1 MSKISDL
8 SERRDAFIGFIQ
20 AVRLRPECVLES
32 ATKPSDAITSILLA
46 IVSWH
51 IPDGCVP
58 SASMLRGPYQFK
70 AFPLDCRD
78 LIDEISLLL
87 QLVMPLVGWD
97 NVRNRNDIPAN
108 VKVLLRDTYK
118 LN

>member
-8 SERRDAFIGFIQ
+8 GERRDAFKGFIQ
-20 AVRLRPECVLES
+20 AVILRPECILES
-32 ATKPSDAITSILLA
+32 ATKTSDAISSILLA

-70 AFPLDCRD
+70 DFPLDCRD
-78 LIDEISLLL
+78 LIEEISMLLHT
-87 QLVMPLVGWD
+87 VMPIVGWE
-97 NVRNRNDIPAN
+97 NVSGDIPMN

-118 LN
+118 LL